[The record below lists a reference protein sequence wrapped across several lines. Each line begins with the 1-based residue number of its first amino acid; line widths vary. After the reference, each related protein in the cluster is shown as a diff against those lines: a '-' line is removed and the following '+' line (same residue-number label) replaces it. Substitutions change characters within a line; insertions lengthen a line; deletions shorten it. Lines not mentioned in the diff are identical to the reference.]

1 MCPMDYPFAY
11 MNGLQCCRSNQELT
25 SGGLHSEIQ
34 SGTCDG
40 INFNRE
46 STCCKDYDN
55 KACPH
60 IQGCF
65 DYNEDSNES
74 NYSRCCT

>member
-1 MCPMDYPFAY
+1 MDYPFAY
-11 MNGLQCCRSNQELT
+11 MNGLQCCRSNQELPG
-25 SGGLHSEIQ
+25 GGLHSEIQ

-55 KACPH
+55 KPCPH

-74 NYSRCCT
+74 NHSRCFT